1 MNIRDASVRWQNSIR
16 ACVGELSEGM
26 CCLCRERMQLQKID
40 EEQERALA
48 ARNERRDSSSGIL
61 RKEAMFLEHRRWEEL
76 QETYSVN
83 DKILGSGAF
92 GVVFRATLKSSPR
105 IVRAVK
111 KVRKTS
117 LQSEKITRREI
128 SILRELDHPNICRC
142 YESYEDNHN
151 IYIVSELIEGRDLFE
166 ELQQSWQSNAETWFS
181 EAVTAHVMR
190 QVFSALSY
198 CHGHGIIHR
207 DLKPENI
214 MVRRQSQGSDLS
226 TALIKVIDWGLAVLL
241 PADGFHSP
249 TVEGSRPYLAPE
261 ARDGDFSE
269 VSDTWSAG
277 IILHFILIG
286 CLPKARNPRGML
298 GPTATISPSARA
310 LLMNLLEQNPAKRL
324 TAASALKHPWI
335 SGSAEGK
342 SPQGGPAW
350 LSRLG
355 GSFASFHQTGT
366 LRRAFITAVAMQIS
380 GDRFQDAIAQFQAI
394 DADGNGV
401 ISKEEFVQALKNTL
415 SEGVADWGESTWE
428 SMFHNIDT
436 DGSGEIEFT
445 EIEAT
450 MLSTIED
457 IAKDAME
464 AAFQMLDSDNSGKI
478 SVAEVARFVRKDGD
492 ELAEW
497 LPQFDLNGDGE
508 IDIDEF
514 KQMCGAAPSPS
525 TTCA

>member
-1 MNIRDASVRWQNSIR
+1 
-16 ACVGELSEGM
+16 VGELSEGM

-241 PADGFHSP
+241 PSGVFHSP
-249 TVEGSRPYLAPE
+249 RVEGSRPYLAPE
-261 ARDGDFSE
+261 ARDGDFSP

-277 IILHFILIG
+277 IVLHFILIG
-286 CLPKARNPRGML
+286 CLPKAWSPRGML
-298 GPTATISPSARA
+298 GTAADLSCSARA
-310 LLMNLLEQNPAKRL
+310 LLMGLLEQNPAGRL
-324 TAASALKHPWI
+324 TAASALEHPWI
-335 SGSAEGK
+335 LGSTEGK
-342 SPQGGPAW
+342 CPQGRTEQLKRAACCFTTFGET
-350 LSRLG
+350 
-355 GSFASFHQTGT
+355 QT
-366 LRRAFITAVAMQIS
+366 LQRVFITAVAMQIS
-380 GDRFQDAIAQFQAI
+380 GDHLQEAVEQFKVV
-394 DADGNGV
+394 DGDGDG
-401 ISKEEFVQALKNTL
+401 IITKEEFVQAFKNTL
-415 SEGVADWGESTWE
+415 SEHVTDFGQSTWE
-428 SMFHNIDT
+428 SAFRGVDT

-445 EIEAT
+445 EFAAAVLQSING
-450 MLSTIED
+450 LSE
-457 IAKDAME
+457 DAME
-464 AAFQMLDSDNSGKI
+464 AAFRVLDSDNSGKI
-478 SVAEVARFVRKDGD
+478 SVEEVARVLRKDPD
-492 ELAEW
+492 EIARW
-497 LPQFDLNGDGE
+497 LPQFDLDGNGELDLH
-508 IDIDEF
+508 EF
-514 KQMCGAAPSPS
+514 KAMCITRPPITADAP
-525 TTCA
+525 